1 MFANSGSTGPTGEP
15 GSTVLPDPDAPSR
28 LPRGLSPR
36 RLALRRFSASRLG
49 LFGAGFLVALAIA
62 VALGPPLYGRLG
74 FPGPNELACPSL
86 APVSGDNPLGCDAL
100 GRDTLARLMVGG
112 RISLTVGMLVA
123 AGSTAIGL
131 VIGALSGF
139 FGGRTDN
146 VLMRFTDTVRA
157 LPALFLVL
165 AAAALLGPSLVNTIL
180 IISAIQWTTTARLVR
195 GEFLAI
201 RSREYVLAARAV
213 GLGNLRVMRHI
224 LINVVPTLVVAATL
238 AVATA
243 ILTESALSFLGLGT
257 QPPQASW
264 GYILSGAQSYIFV
277 NPWAGIYA
285 GVLITLTVLAVN
297 FVGEG
302 LRQGLDPRLRGV

>member
-1 MFANSGSTGPTGEP
+1 MIANRGPRGT
-15 GSTVLPDPDAPSR
+15 TVVEDPTAPSP
-28 LPRGLSPR
+28 LPPGLSPR

-49 LFGAGFLVALAIA
+49 LLGAGFLIVLGIA
-62 VALGPPLYGRLG
+62 VAFGPPLYERFG

-86 APVSGDNPLGCDAL
+86 APVSGDHPLGCDPL

-112 RISLTVGMLVA
+112 RISLTVGLLVA

-146 VLMRFTDTVRA
+146 VLMRLTDTVRA

-165 AAAALLGPSLVNTIL
+165 AAAALLGPSLVNTIF

-201 RSREYVLAARAV
+201 RGREYVLAARAV